1 MQVKVSYTSD
11 LDDVPEEV
19 ALITQG
25 LNSDIE
31 KFETLM
37 REATKDLRTGE
48 VSLGKMKLKTG
59 MAKLQKMFARLTDC
73 QVILEG
79 YDKVKNPQEQE
90 QKPSSQTE

>member
-37 REATKDLRTGE
+37 REATKDLRAGE
-48 VSLGKMKLKTG
+48 ISLGKMKLKTG

-79 YDKVKNPQEQE
+79 YEKVKNPQEQE